1 MKHYCFITG
10 LYSRY
15 DTLMFERQGRSLVEA
30 GFRVTYIVCDNG
42 TDEVRD
48 GIYIV
53 STGFKPK
60 NRFDRFFKTE
70 KVLENFVNRVKADI
84 YQISDPELIKFGA
97 KLKSKGYKV
106 IFNLREYYPDM
117 ILGKRYLPKMLR
129 YYFSKSYKRQFK
141 KYFPKYDAIFT
152 VTLEFVDILKSEYEL
167 NNVHLLTNYPIP
179 DLTFS
184 LSEDE
189 YMERQN
195 TLLYEGTIYSISR
208 QEKVFDA
215 ISKIPE
221 LHYLLAG
228 VIEERYDKIKNHEY
242 WPNVEFINGFK
253 KEQLK
258 EFFSRATISNT
269 LRDFGKLDGSLGVI
283 KIFESM
289 EAGIPVLFTDVPTYR
304 AIVEKYNC
312 GLCANPNDSG
322 SIENALQYLVNH
334 KKEAYLMGQN
344 GRRAVLEEF
353 NWNKQAEY
361 YLLIINKIINKKS

>member
-30 GFRVTYIVCDNG
+30 GFRVTYIVCDNEP
-42 TDEVRD
+42 DEVRD
-48 GIYIV
+48 GIQII
-53 STGFKPK
+53 STGFKPQ

-70 KVLENFVNRVKADI
+70 KVLASFVDRVQADI

-97 KLKSKGYKV
+97 RLKRKGYNIV
-106 IFNLREYYPDM
+106 FNLREYYPDM
-117 ILGKRYLPKMLR
+117 ILGKKYLPKLLR
-129 YYFSKSYKRQFK
+129 NYFAASYKHQFK

-152 VTLEFVDILKSEYEL
+152 VTPEFIDILKSEYGL
-167 NNVHLLTNYPIP
+167 NNAHLLTNYPIP
-179 DLTFS
+179 DLSFS
-184 LSEDE
+184 LSEEE
-189 YMERQN
+189 YMKRQN

-228 VIEERYDKIKNHEY
+228 VIEEKYDAIKNHPY
-242 WPNVEFINGFK
+242 WSSVEFINGFK

-258 EFFSRATISNT
+258 DFFSRATISNT

-289 EAGIPVLFTDVPTYR
+289 EAGIPVIFSDVPTYR

-312 GLCANPNDSG
+312 GLCADPNNSDS
-322 SIENALQYLVNH
+322 IKEALSYLVTH
-334 KKEAYLMGQN
+334 KKEAYIMGQN

-361 YLLIINKIINKKS
+361 FILIINKILNKS

>member
-1 MKHYCFITG
+1 MKHYCFVTG

-15 DTLMFERQGRSLVEA
+15 DTLMFERQGKSLIKA
-30 GFRVTYIVCDNG
+30 GFKVSYIVCDNEP
-42 TDEVRD
+42 DEVRD
-48 GIYIV
+48 GIQII

-70 KVLENFVNRVKADI
+70 RILTSFVNNVKADI
-84 YQISDPELIKFGA
+84 YQISDPELIKFGS
-97 KLKSKGYKV
+97 KLKSKGYTV
-106 IFNLREYYPDM
+106 VFNLREYYPEM
-117 ILGKRYLPKMLR
+117 ILGKKYMPKILR
-129 YYFSKSYKRQFK
+129 RYFSANYKHQFK
-141 KYFPKYDAIFT
+141 KYFPKYEAIFT
-152 VTLEFVDILKSEYEL
+152 VTPEFVEILKAEYGL
-167 NNVHLLTNYPIP
+167 CNAHLLTNYPIP
-179 DLTFS
+179 DLSFS

-215 ISKIPE
+215 ISEIPD

-228 VIEERYDKIKNHEY
+228 IIEEKYDAIKTHAY
-242 WPNVEFINGFK
+242 WPNVEFINGFRK
-253 KEQLK
+253 DQLK

-269 LRDFGKLDGSLGVI
+269 IRDFGQLDGSLGVI

-289 EAGIPVLFTDVPTYR
+289 EAGLPVLFSDVPTYR

-312 GLCANPNDSG
+312 GLCANPNDSE
-322 SIENALQYLVNH
+322 SIKEALLYLVTH
-334 KKEAYLMGQN
+334 KKEAYMMGQN

-361 YLLIINKIINKKS
+361 FVLIINKILDIKS